1 MEIRQGTMNDL
12 DKLVEVEQKCFPLSE
27 AASKAQLKERL
38 DVYANHFWLLVEDEK
53 IISFIDGFVTNQR
66 DLEDE
71 MYENA
76 SMHDENGDW
85 QMIFGVNTI
94 PEYQHRGYASQ
105 LMKVVIE
112 KAKEEH
118 KKGLVLTCKEEL
130 LPFYER
136 LGFINEGIS
145 SSVHGNVTWYQ
156 MRLLVE
162 GE

>member
-1 MEIRQGTMNDL
+1 MEIRKGTIDDL

-27 AASKAQLKERL
+27 AATKAQIKERL

-53 IISFIDGFVTNQR
+53 LISFIDGFVSNQK
-66 DLEDE
+66 DLEDK

-76 SMHDENGDW
+76 KLHDENGDW

-94 PEYQHRGYASQ
+94 PEYQHQGYASK
-105 LMKVVIE
+105 LMSVVIE
-112 KAKEEH
+112 DAKKEQR
-118 KKGLVLTCKEEL
+118 KGFVLTCKEEL

-136 LGFINEGIS
+136 FGFKNEGIS
-145 SSVHGNVTWYQ
+145 NSVHGNVTWYQ
-156 MRLLVE
+156 MRLLLE